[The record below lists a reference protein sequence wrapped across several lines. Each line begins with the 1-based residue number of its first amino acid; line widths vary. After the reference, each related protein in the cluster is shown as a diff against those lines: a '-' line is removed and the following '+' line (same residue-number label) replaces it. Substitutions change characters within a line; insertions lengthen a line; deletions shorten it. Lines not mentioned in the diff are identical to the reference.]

1 MDKIGASLVDT
12 KTTLAIDP
20 KYSGACSPRKWFG
33 HYRWVQPATSRQI
46 SIRTP
51 RAGLQETTC
60 TQRHSGGSG
69 SVRNPA
75 DSLQRCSCIQAA
87 EIDVPPSP
95 IRGND
100 ERLMVIL
107 RLYPRL
113 VRGRKKTEWGPR
125 NGEDQTEPAEF
136 DHGCALTLAEE
147 VCQRLYSAR
156 TARNLS

>member
-1 MDKIGASLVDT
+1 MDKISASLVDT
-12 KTTLAIDP
+12 KTTLVTDP
-20 KYSGACSPRKWFG
+20 KYSGAYSPGRWFG
-33 HYRWVQPATSRQI
+33 HYHWVQPAASYQTGI
-46 SIRTP
+46 HTP
-51 RAGLQETTC
+51 KPRLQKTTC
-60 TQRHSGGSG
+60 VQHHSDSSG

-75 DSLQRCSCIQAA
+75 DSLQNCSCIQAA
-87 EIDVPPSP
+87 EIDVLPSP

-136 DHGCALTLAEE
+136 DDDCALTLAEE
-147 VCQRLYSAR
+147 VCQRIYRAR
-156 TARNLS
+156 THGT